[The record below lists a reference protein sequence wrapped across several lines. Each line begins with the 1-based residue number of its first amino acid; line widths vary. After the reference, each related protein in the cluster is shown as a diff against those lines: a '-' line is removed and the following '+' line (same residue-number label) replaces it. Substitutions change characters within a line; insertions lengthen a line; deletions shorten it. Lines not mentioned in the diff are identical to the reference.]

1 MINPAYLEHPAD
13 VAVIAAGIR
22 WFDRVAQSK
31 HLADKFLKR
40 TRPDPEVDLQNL
52 GYAKQAVKD
61 MIMREYHPC
70 GSCAMG
76 DALDSRLRVKGVDRL
91 RVADASVFPNNISG
105 NICSTVYAVA
115 ERATDLIKEDNG
127 FPAV

>member
-1 MINPAYLEHPAD
+1 VINPAYIEHPAD

-22 WFDRVAQSK
+22 WFGRVAQSK
-31 HLADKFLKR
+31 HLADKS
-40 TRPDPEVDLQNL
+40 TRPGPEVDLQNL
-52 GYAKQAVKD
+52 GNAKQAVKD
-61 MIMREYHPC
+61 MTMGEYHPY

-76 DALDSRLRVKGVDRL
+76 DALDSKLRLKGVDRL

-115 ERATDLIKEDNG
+115 ERAADLIKEDNG
-127 FPAV
+127 LPTV